1 MNVDGIVFS
10 KRKQAGVGVVIR
22 DEVGQVIAALCQKLF
37 APLGPLETEAKAMEV
52 GVKFAT
58 DVGVWDVLF
67 ESDSLVLNNAIHGL
81 NEAAPSVQNVVKGIL
96 QSAQGFRTFAFSHT
110 KRQGNVSAHTVAQ
123 HAVNVEDFL
132 VGLRSARVVLCM
144 HACRMYVLFPIM
156 NKN

>member
-81 NEAAPSVQNVVKGIL
+81 NEAAPSVQNGQRNTPK
-96 QSAQGFRTFAFSHT
+96 FSRISHFCFFT
-110 KRQGNVSAHTVAQ
+110 HKKTRKCFCPHCGPTCS
-123 HAVNVEDFL
+123 ERG
-132 VGLRSARVVLCM
+132 GLSSWLEECPGCIM
-144 HACRMYVLFPIM
+144 HACMQDVRAFSNYE
-156 NKN
+156 